1 MVDPSRLKMLRCYL
15 ICLLSLSPMGLC
27 ASGIISHH
35 STELPAVYF
44 VNDRVRCLF
53 LGLWCTITFV
63 NSHLFPTSNKLF
75 YFKIFSQHVQKN
87 GVKSVAF
94 VCTLYF
100 LFDELHD
107 WRESKLFGKVWCT
120 LLCQ

>member
-1 MVDPSRLKMLRCYL
+1 
-15 ICLLSLSPMGLC
+15 MGLC
-27 ASGIISHH
+27 VTRIISHH

-44 VNDRVRCLF
+44 VNDRVRVFF
-53 LGLWCTITFV
+53 LDYGVRSITFV
-63 NSHLFPTSNKLF
+63 NSHLFPTSNELF

-87 GVKSVAF
+87 GVKSIAF

-107 WRESKLFGKVWCT
+107 WRKSKLFGKFWCT